1 MGEGPVRRTSCSL
14 GWWCRGATKKGEV
27 LHVLKSRRLTSLIDV
42 RLLPPSTIKAQRR
55 HQSHDLLDSRHL
67 SLWCGVIKGSH
78 GFGGGLLA
86 IYEWNLPAFVQCYSG
101 PVVAFHLLR
110 QMSSSQHQSRNARPQ
125 IKVLE
130 PITFQSKPWIKLVW
144 FILICRR
151 SLFLI
156 I

>member
-67 SLWCGVIKGSH
+67 SLWCGVIKGSR
-78 GFGGGLLA
+78 GFGGDYWLSTSGTFLLLYNV
-86 IYEWNLPAFVQCYSG
+86 ILVLRLP
-101 PVVAFHLLR
+101 
-110 QMSSSQHQSRNARPQ
+110 
-125 IKVLE
+125 
-130 PITFQSKPWIKLVW
+130 
-144 FILICRR
+144 FIC
-151 SLFLI
+151 SDK
-156 I
+156 